1 MNIHKRIQVD
11 TPSKSYEVVV
21 GRGLIDTVGTNIREL
36 LGKVSTCIVSD
47 DTVSGLYA
55 DRVQSSLTRAGI
67 DNTLIEFPAGEA
79 HKNLVTLGHILD
91 DIAQAGL
98 SRKDCIVALGGGVTG
113 DMAGLAAAMYMRGCH
128 VVHIPTSLLAMV
140 DSSVGGKTAVDLPSG
155 KNLAGAFF
163 QPEAVIVDVELLG
176 SLSSELFCDS
186 CAEMIKHAVIA
197 DEALFKRLSTSAI
210 TADADHID
218 ELQEI
223 VARNIEIKRD
233 VVINDE
239 NEQGLRQVLNLGHTI
254 GHAIEAASNFR
265 LGHGSSV
272 AAGMCCMARACAQKG
287 WCSYDIPRLI
297 EDCCALYG
305 LPTDTDVAHDVLMNY
320 LSHDKKRT
328 TGGYNIVVP
337 AAIGRVELR
346 YVSYE
351 EMDEIVRI
359 GCTLS

>member
-1 MNIHKRIQVD
+1 MNIHRSIQVD
-11 TPSKSYEVVV
+11 TPSKSYEVRV
-21 GRGLIDTVGTNIREL
+21 GRGLIDAVGTHIAEL
-36 LGKVSTCIVSD
+36 LGEVSVCIVSD
-47 DTVSGLYA
+47 STVAPLYA
-55 DRVQSSLTRAGI
+55 QRVQNSLTRAGI
-67 DNTLIEFPAGEA
+67 SNTLIEFPAGEA
-79 HKNLVTLGHILD
+79 HKNLEVLGRILD
-91 DIAQAGL
+91 GIAQAQL
-98 SRKDCIVALGGGVTG
+98 SRADCIVGLGGGVTG
-113 DMAGLAAAMYMRGCH
+113 DVAGLAAAMYMRGCH

-140 DSSVGGKTAVDLPSG
+140 DSSVGGKTAIDLPSG

-163 QPEAVIVDVELLG
+163 QPEAVLVDVELLT

-197 DEALFKRLSTSAI
+197 DEQLFKRLSTSAI
-210 TADADHID
+210 TADVEQLD

-239 NEQGLRQVLNLGHTI
+239 KEQGLRQLLNLGHTI

-287 WCSYDIPRLI
+287 WCSHEVPSLI
-297 EDCCALYG
+297 EACCALYG
-305 LPTDTDVAHDVLMNY
+305 LPTDTDVAHDVLMGY

-328 TGGYNIVVP
+328 SDGYTIVVP
-337 AAIGRVELR
+337 VAIGQVELKH
-346 YVSYE
+346 VSSE
-351 EMDEIVRI
+351 EMAEIVRI
-359 GCTLS
+359 GCGLS